1 MQRSPMRWLVMV
13 VASLACL
20 AGCQDGATATPPP
33 ATPTAAPIA
42 TQAGP
47 PPTSPSAET
56 FNAADE
62 PLAAGR
68 YTRGAFVPRVTFEV
82 GEGWLAVEAGA
93 RFWHLEQN
101 AGTPEAVA
109 VAVMFAR
116 PDGIYRDQG
125 QLMAPT
131 TAQAAADTL
140 GANAAIEVVT
150 SDTSQMSGLT
160 GLLLELE
167 AAGSE
172 AQALHVPP
180 GALTLAPG
188 ERMWLALFDTPEG
201 LVAIIVQG
209 AAADWDSLLATAE
222 PVLESVTIG
231 L

>member
-1 MQRSPMRWLVMV
+1 MQRTPTRWLVMV

-33 ATPTAAPIA
+33 ATPTAAPVA
-42 TQAGP
+42 TEAGP
-47 PPTSPSAET
+47 PPTSPAAET
-56 FNAADE
+56 FNASDE

-82 GEGWLAVEAGA
+82 DDGWLAVEAGA
-93 RFWHLEQN
+93 RFWHLQRELDP
-101 AGTPEAVA
+101 PEV

-125 QLMAPT
+125 QLMGPT

-140 GANAAIEVVT
+140 GANAAIEIVS
-150 SDTSQMSGLT
+150 SDSSQMSGLT

-167 AAGSE
+167 AAGAE
-172 AQALHVPP
+172 AEVLHVPP
-180 GALTLAPG
+180 GALTLPSG

-209 AAADWDSLLATAE
+209 SAASWDAVLVAAE

>member
-1 MQRSPMRWLVMV
+1 MQRTPMRWLVMV

-20 AGCQDGATATPPP
+20 AGCQDSVATTPPP
-33 ATPTAAPIA
+33 ATATPAPIA
-42 TQAGP
+42 TEPGP
-47 PPTSPSAET
+47 PPTSPTAET
-56 FNAADE
+56 FNASDE

-82 GEGWLAVEAGA
+82 DEGWLAVDAGA
-93 RFWHLEQN
+93 RFWHLEREGDEP
-101 AGTPEAVA
+101 AA

-116 PDGIYRDQG
+116 PDGIYRGTG
-125 QLMAPT
+125 QLMRPS

-140 GANAAIEVVT
+140 GANAGLEVVS
-150 SDTSQMSGLT
+150 SDSSSMSGLT

-167 AAGSE
+167 AAGAE
-172 AQALHVPP
+172 AQVLHVPP
-180 GALTLAPG
+180 GALTLPPG

-209 AAADWDSLLATAE
+209 SAAGWDDVLAAAE

>member
-1 MQRSPMRWLVMV
+1 MQRTPLRWLVMV
-13 VASLACL
+13 VASMACL
-20 AGCQDGATATPPP
+20 AGCQDSATATPPP
-33 ATPTAAPIA
+33 ASPTVAPVA
-42 TQAGP
+42 TEAGP
-47 PPTSPSAET
+47 PPTSPSAAT

-62 PLAAGR
+62 PLAPGR
-68 YTRGAFVPRVTFEV
+68 YTRGAFVPRLTFEV
-82 GEGWLAVEAGA
+82 GKGWRAAEAGA
-93 RFWHLEQN
+93 RFWSLQRK
-101 AGTPEAVA
+101 AGTPEA

-116 PDGIYRDQG
+116 PDGIYSDQG
-125 QLMAPT
+125 QLIGPG

-140 GANAAIEVVT
+140 RANAAVEVVT
-150 SDTSQMSGLT
+150 SDSSRMSGLT

-172 AQALHVPP
+172 AQVLHVPP
-180 GALTLAPG
+180 GALTLPPG

-209 AAADWDSLLATAE
+209 STADWDSVLAVAE

>member
-1 MQRSPMRWLVMV
+1 MQRTPTRWLVMV
-13 VASLACL
+13 VASLVCL
-20 AGCQDGATATPPP
+20 AGCQDSVATTPPP
-33 ATPTAAPIA
+33 ATATPAPVATPT
-42 TQAGP
+42 GP
-47 PPTSPSAET
+47 PPTSPVAET
-56 FNAADE
+56 FNASDV

-68 YTRGAFVPRVTFEV
+68 YTRGAFVPRVTFAV
-82 GEGWLAVEAGA
+82 DEGWLAVEAGA
-93 RFWHLEQN
+93 RFWRLQRDPE
-101 AGTPEAVA
+101 TPDVS
-109 VAVMFAR
+109 VAVMLAR

-140 GANAAIEVVT
+140 GANAAIEVVS
-150 SDTSQMSGLT
+150 SDSSLMSGLT

-172 AQALHVPP
+172 AQAVHVPP
-180 GALTLAPG
+180 GALSVAPDA
-188 ERMWLALFDTPEG
+188 RMWLALFDTPEG

-209 AAADWDSLLATAE
+209 SAADWDAVLAAAE

>member
-1 MQRSPMRWLVMV
+1 MQRTPMRLLVIV
-13 VASLACL
+13 VAALAGV
-20 AGCQDGATATPPP
+20 AGCQDSVATTPPP
-33 ATPTAAPIA
+33 ATSTPAPVA

-47 PPTSPSAET
+47 PPTIPEAET
-56 FNAADE
+56 FNASDT

-82 GEGWLAVEAGA
+82 EEGWLAVEAGA
-93 RFWHLEQN
+93 RFWRLEREPD
-101 AGTPEAVA
+101 APEAVT
-109 VAVMFAR
+109 VMFAR
-116 PDGIYRDQG
+116 PDGIYRDRG
-125 QLMAPT
+125 QLMAPS

-140 GANAAIEVVT
+140 GANGALDVVS
-150 SDTSQMSGLT
+150 SDSSRMSGLT

-167 AAGSE
+167 TAAAE
-172 AQALHVPP
+172 AQVLHVPP
-180 GALTLAPG
+180 GALTVPPG

-209 AAADWDSLLATAE
+209 SAADWDAVLVAAE

>member
-1 MQRSPMRWLVMV
+1 MA

-20 AGCQDGATATPPP
+20 AGCQDSVATSPPP
-33 ATPTAAPIA
+33 ATPTLAPVA

-47 PPTSPSAET
+47 PPTSPVAAT
-56 FNAADE
+56 FNASEE

-82 GEGWLAVEAGA
+82 DEGWLAVEAGP
-93 RFWHLEQN
+93 RFWKLQRESD
-101 AGTPEAVA
+101 APDAVA
-109 VAVMFAR
+109 LMFAR
-116 PDGIYRDQG
+116 PDGMYRDHG
-125 QLMAPT
+125 QLMGPS

-140 GANAAIEVVT
+140 GANAAIEIVS
-150 SDTSQMSGLT
+150 SDGSRMSGLI

-167 AAGSE
+167 TAAAE
-172 AQALHVPP
+172 AQVLHVPP
-180 GALTLAPG
+180 GALTLPPG
-188 ERMWLALFDTPEG
+188 DRMWLALFDTPEG

-209 AAADWDSLLATAE
+209 SAAGWDAVLVAAE

>member
-1 MQRSPMRWLVMV
+1 MQRTPMRWLVMV

-20 AGCQDGATATPPP
+20 AGCQDSVATTPPP
-33 ATPTAAPIA
+33 ATSTPAPVA
-42 TQAGP
+42 TDAGP
-47 PPTSPSAET
+47 PPTTPVAEA
-56 FNAADE
+56 FDASDE

-82 GEGWLAVEAGA
+82 DEGWLAVAAGA
-93 RFWHLEQN
+93 RFWHLERESD
-101 AGTPEAVA
+101 PPDA

-116 PDGIYRDQG
+116 PDGIYLDQG

-140 GANAAIEVVT
+140 GANATLDVLGT
-150 SDTSQMSGLT
+150 DSSRMSGLT

-167 AAGSE
+167 TAGAE
-172 AQALHVPP
+172 AQVLHVPP
-180 GALTLAPG
+180 GALTLPPG

-209 AAADWDSLLATAE
+209 TASDWDAVLVAAE

>member
-1 MQRSPMRWLVMV
+1 MQRTPMRWLVMV

-20 AGCQDGATATPPP
+20 GGCQDGVATTAPASSTP
-33 ATPTAAPIA
+33 APVA
-42 TQAGP
+42 TQTGP
-47 PPTSPSAET
+47 PPTSPVAET
-56 FNAADE
+56 FNASDE

-68 YTRGAFVPRVTFEV
+68 YSRGAFVPRVTFEV
-82 GEGWLAVEAGA
+82 AKGWLAVEAGA
-93 RFWHLEQN
+93 RFWHLQRK
-101 AGTPEAVA
+101 AGRPRA

-125 QLMAPT
+125 QLLGPT

-140 GANAAIEVVT
+140 GANAAIEIVS
-150 SDTSQMSGLT
+150 SDSSLMSGLT

-167 AAGSE
+167 GAATG
-172 AQALHVPP
+172 AQVLHVPP
-180 GALTLAPG
+180 GPLAIPPG

-209 AAADWDSLLATAE
+209 SAENWDSVLLAAE
-222 PVLESVTIG
+222 PLLESVTIG